1 MSPKRITSGL
11 LSLILLVLFGWT
23 FVGGVDDLRI
33 QVMLCIG
40 VVLGTVYTIYGELPK
55 WLIILSGGK
64 IVADEDPSNI
74 SPRIY
79 LPILMVAILIAIVA
93 LMLVIFEI
101 W

>member
-40 VVLGTVYTIYGELPK
+40 VVLGTVYRIYGELPK

-79 LPILMVAILIAIVA
+79 IPILIVAILIATVA
-93 LMLVIFEI
+93 LLLVIFEI